1 MEACAME
8 NILEEVGKGLT
19 QQRVARGFSLEE
31 AEDRS
36 GIDIARIAKGEAGEL
51 RLTEEELGALAD
63 AYGLDVTAFFGGRI
77 TPMQYLAGA

>member
-1 MEACAME
+1 MDDILVEA
-8 NILEEVGKGLT
+8 GKGLV

-36 GIDIARIAKGEAGEL
+36 GVDLARIAGGENGET
-51 RLTEEELGALAD
+51 RLSEEELGALAD
-63 AYGLDVTAFFGGRI
+63 AYGIDVTAFFGGRI